1 MNKRRVII
9 ININVKRIHPDAV
22 IPDFAHD
29 TDTGA
34 DLYTC
39 EDLILLAHEKGIAK
53 TGLIFDLPLGWGF
66 QVRNKSGN
74 TVKGVPVKVVLGK
87 DVIETRADVTVYLG
101 TVDQGYRNELGIMVK
116 NEEDFPVI
124 IPKGTK
130 LAQMVLEKV
139 QQCTFT
145 EVEEVTSTERG
156 LGGFGSTG
164 TKKE

>member
-1 MNKRRVII
+1 MII
-9 ININVKRIHPDAV
+9 INIKVKRVHPDAV

-39 EDLILLAHEKGIAK
+39 EELILLAGEKGIAR
-53 TGLIFDLPLGWGF
+53 TGLIFELPLGWGF

-74 TVKGVPVKVVLGK
+74 TVKGVPVKVVRGS
-87 DVIETRADVTVYLG
+87 DVLEIRADITVYLG
-101 TVDQGYRNELGIMVK
+101 TVDQGYRNEVGIMIK
-116 NEEDFPVI
+116 NEEQFPVI

-130 LAQMVLEKV
+130 LAQMVLEKI
-139 QQCTFT
+139 QQCNFT
-145 EVEEVTSTERG
+145 EVEEVNNDTSRG

-164 TKKE
+164 TTKK

>member
-1 MNKRRVII
+1 MII
-9 ININVKRIHPDAV
+9 ININVKRVHPDAV
-22 IPDFAHD
+22 VPDFAHD

-39 EDLILLAHEKGIAK
+39 EDIILLAHEKGIAK
-53 TGLIFDLPLGWGF
+53 TGLIFELPLGWGF

-74 TVKGVPVKVVLGK
+74 TVKGVPVKIVDGQEVK
-87 DVIETRADVTVYLG
+87 EVRADITVYLG
-101 TVDQGYRNELGIMVK
+101 TVDQGYRNEVGIMIK

-130 LAQMVLEKV
+130 LAQMVLEKI
-139 QQCTFT
+139 QQCSFT
-145 EVEEVTSTERG
+145 EVDEVNNDTSRG

-164 TKKE
+164 TKVDK

>member
-1 MNKRRVII
+1 MIT
-9 ININVKRIHPDAV
+9 INIKVKRVHPDA
-22 IPDFAHD
+22 ILPDFAHD

-39 EDLILLAHEKGIAK
+39 EELVLLAGEKALAR
-53 TGLIFDLPLGWGF
+53 TGLIFELPLGWGF

-74 TVKGVPVKVVLGK
+74 TVKGVPVKVVDGK
-87 DVIETRADVTVYLG
+87 EIKEIRADITVYLG
-101 TVDQGYRNELGIMVK
+101 TVDQGYRNEVGIMVK
-116 NEEDFPVI
+116 NEEDFPII

-130 LAQMVLEKV
+130 LAQIVLEKI

-145 EVEEVTSTERG
+145 EVEEVNNDTSRG

-164 TKKE
+164 TTKK

>member
-1 MNKRRVII
+1 MIF
-9 ININVKRIHPDAV
+9 ININVKRIHPDAI

-39 EDLILLAHEKGIAK
+39 EDIILLAKEKGIAK
-53 TGLIFDLPLGWGF
+53 TGLIFELPLGWGF

-74 TVKGVPVKVVLGK
+74 TVKGVPVKVVDGK
-87 DVIETRADVTVYLG
+87 EIKEIRADITVYLG
-101 TVDQGYRNELGIMVK
+101 TVDQGYRNEVGIMVK
-116 NEEDFPVI
+116 NEEDFPII

-130 LAQMVLEKV
+130 LAQIVLEKI

-145 EVEEVTSTERG
+145 EVEEVNNDTSRG

-164 TKKE
+164 TTKK

>member
-1 MNKRRVII
+1 MII
-9 ININVKRIHPDAV
+9 INIKVKRVHPDAV

-39 EDLILLAHEKGIAK
+39 EELILLAGEKGIAR
-53 TGLIFDLPLGWGF
+53 TGLIFELPLGWGF

-74 TVKGVPVKVVLGK
+74 TVKGVPVKVVKGS
-87 DVIETRADVTVYLG
+87 DVLEIRADITVYLG
-101 TVDQGYRNELGIMVK
+101 TVDQGYRNEVGIMIK
-116 NEEDFPVI
+116 NEEQFPVI

-130 LAQMVLEKV
+130 LAQMVLEKI
-139 QQCTFT
+139 QQCNFT
-145 EVEEVTSTERG
+145 EVEEVNNDTSRG

-164 TKKE
+164 TTKK

>member
-1 MNKRRVII
+1 MIV
-9 ININVKRIHPDAV
+9 INIYVKKVHSEAI

-39 EDLILLAHEKGIAK
+39 EDIILLAKEKGIAR
-53 TGLIFDLPLGWGF
+53 TGLVFDLPLGWGF

-74 TVKGVPVKVVLGK
+74 TVKGVPVKVVRGTEVLE
-87 DVIETRADVTVYLG
+87 IRADITVYLG
-101 TVDQGYRNELGIMVK
+101 TVDQGYRNEVGIMVK

-130 LAQMVLEKV
+130 LAQMVLE
-139 QQCTFT
+139 QTIQCSFT
-145 EVEEVTSTERG
+145 EVNEVSETERG

-164 TKKE
+164 SRKE

>member
-1 MNKRRVII
+1 MIV
-9 ININVKRIHPDAV
+9 INIYVKKIHPDAI
-22 IPDFAHD
+22 IPDFAHE
-29 TDTGA
+29 TDSGA

-39 EDLILLAHEKGIAK
+39 EDIILLPHEKGIAK

-74 TVKGVPVKVVLGK
+74 TVKGVPVRVVQGK
-87 DVIETRADVTVYLG
+87 EVLEIRADITVYLG
-101 TVDQGYRNELGIMVK
+101 TVDQGYRNELGIMIK

-130 LAQMVLEKV
+130 LAQMVLE
-139 QQCTFT
+139 QTIQCSFT
-145 EVEEVTSTERG
+145 EVEEVSETERG

-164 TKKE
+164 SRKE

>member
-1 MNKRRVII
+1 MIT
-9 ININVKRIHPDAV
+9 INIKVKKNHSEAI
-22 IPDFAHD
+22 IPDFAHS

-39 EDLILLAHEKGIAK
+39 EELILLAHEKGIAR
-53 TGLIFDLPLGWGF
+53 TGLIFELPLGWGF

-74 TVKGVPVKVVLGK
+74 TVKGVPVKVVRGAEVLE
-87 DVIETRADVTVYLG
+87 IRADITIYLG
-101 TVDQGYRNELGIMVK
+101 TVDQGYRNEVGIMIK

-139 QQCTFT
+139 QQCTF
-145 EVEEVTSTERG
+145 EEVQEINDNTDRG

-164 TKKE
+164 NKKD

>member
-1 MNKRRVII
+1 MNIKI
-9 ININVKRIHPDAV
+9 KKIHPNAV
-22 IPDFAHD
+22 IPDFAHP

-34 DLYTC
+34 DLYTV
-39 EDLILLAHEKGIAK
+39 EDTILMPKEKAIIR
-53 TGLIFDLPLGWGF
+53 TGLIFDLPEGWGF

-74 TVKGVPVKVVLGK
+74 TVKGVPVKVVRGSEVL
-87 DVIETRADVTVYLG
+87 DIRADITVYLG
-101 TVDQGYRNELGIMVK
+101 TVDQGYRNEVGIMVK

-145 EVEEVTSTERG
+145 EVEEVSETERG

-164 TKKE
+164 SRKE

>member
-1 MNKRRVII
+1 MIF
-9 ININVKRIHPDAV
+9 ININVKRIHPDAI

-39 EDLILLAHEKGIAK
+39 EDIILLAKEKGIAK
-53 TGLIFDLPLGWGF
+53 TGLIFELPLGWGF

-74 TVKGVPVKVVLGK
+74 TVKGVPVKVVDGK
-87 DVIETRADVTVYLG
+87 EIKEIRADITVYLG
-101 TVDQGYRNELGIMVK
+101 TVDQGYRNEVGIMVK
-116 NEEDFPVI
+116 NEEDFPII

-130 LAQMVLEKV
+130 LAQMVLEKI

-145 EVEEVTSTERG
+145 EVEEVNNDTSRG

-164 TKKE
+164 TTKK